1 MYKRDFVMV
10 FEFDLKKS
18 ESNKQKHGID
28 FEEAQ
33 SLWLDYRRVEIR
45 ARTEGELRYLIIA
58 KLNDDIWSAVFTLR
72 SDVIRIISVRKSRN
86 NEKEIYYSGKI

>member
-1 MYKRDFVMV
+1 MV

>member
-1 MYKRDFVMV
+1 MV

-45 ARTEGELRYLIIA
+45 ARTEGELRYILIA
-58 KLNDDIWSAVFTLR
+58 RLNDDIWSAVFAIR